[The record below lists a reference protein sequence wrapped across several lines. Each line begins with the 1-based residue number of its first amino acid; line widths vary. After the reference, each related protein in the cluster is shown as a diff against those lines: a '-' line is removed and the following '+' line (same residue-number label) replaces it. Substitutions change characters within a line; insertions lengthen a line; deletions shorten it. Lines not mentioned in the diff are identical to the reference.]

1 MRNLNQSLLK
11 KLDKFSNIFTQLGMV
26 LVLFVVYILL
36 EHKTEQTTVITLPLS
51 LQSDY
56 NPEIATEK
64 LFKKE
69 EKKKVVKKVVKKQP
83 KTILEVKIKK
93 VDNDELVKEIFVDE
107 PIDDNPEI
115 KDLDG
120 IDEVKIG
127 EDIVDDIPIDFV
139 QNAPV
144 FRGCEGLSKEENKKC
159 FDKKMK
165 RFVQRNFNNN
175 IANELGLEAGKKSI
189 GAQFIIDNNGDV
201 VDIRIKAPHKE
212 LEKETKRI
220 IKKLPKFKPGK
231 QNNKNVKVR
240 YFLPINFSV
249 EY

>member
-1 MRNLNQSLLK
+1 MKNLHQKPLK
-11 KLDKFSNIFTQLGMV
+11 KLDKFSNIFTQLGLV

-36 EHKTEQTTVITLPLS
+36 EHKTEQTTVKQFADDNISIYSTEL
-51 LQSDY
+51 
-56 NPEIATEK
+56 ATEK

-83 KTILEVKIKK
+83 KTIVEDKIKK

-107 PIDDNPEI
+107 PIDDNTLED
-115 KDLDG
+115 DLSG
-120 IDEVKIG
+120 IDEVNIKD
-127 EDIVDDIPIDFV
+127 DIVDDIPIDFV

-144 FRGCEGLSKEENKKC
+144 FKGCEGLSKEENKKC

-165 RFVQRNFNNN
+165 RFVQRNFNSN
-175 IANELGLEAGKKSI
+175 IANELGLQAGKKRI
-189 GAQFIIDNNGDV
+189 GAQFIINDNGDV
-201 VDIRIKAPHKE
+201 VDIRIKAPHKD
-212 LEKETKRI
+212 LEKETERI

-240 YFLPINFSV
+240 YFLPINFKV
-249 EY
+249 E